1 MNAENLDLS
10 KPGQSGIQAR
20 QEPMWPALFPP
31 EVRKQKP
38 GTVSL
43 PLAPEATTPR
53 Q

>member
-1 MNAENLDLS
+1 MNTENLDLS
-10 KPGQSGIQAR
+10 KPGQSGVQAK

-38 GTVSL
+38 GIASL
-43 PLAPEATTPR
+43 HLATEATTPR